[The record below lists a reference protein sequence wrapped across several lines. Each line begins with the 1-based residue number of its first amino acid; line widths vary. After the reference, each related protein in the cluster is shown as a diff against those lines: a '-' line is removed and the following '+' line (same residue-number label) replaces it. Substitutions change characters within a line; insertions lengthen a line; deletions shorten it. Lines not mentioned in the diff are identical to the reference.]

1 MVIRDYATIV
11 RGRKI
16 GDVFLFALSTCV
28 WCMKTKKLLNNL
40 GIEYSYIDV
49 DLVEDDIKDEVVKE
63 LNRWNPSESFPAIVI
78 NNKKHIIGYNVDEIE
93 ELGKCTRRK

>member
-11 RGRKI
+11 KGRNI

-49 DLVEDDIKDEVVKE
+49 DLVEYDIKDEVVKE
-63 LNRWNPSESFPAIVI
+63 LNRWNPSESFPTIVI
-78 NNKKHIIGYNVDEIE
+78 NNKKRIIGYNVDEIE